1 MTLESG
7 QEPVFAKSLQHNI
20 MNAPILDKDITF
32 SELAMEMEHY
42 ESGLGIN
49 ILDLPNEVLLKIFSN
64 LSPEDISQNV
74 ALVCNRFLEV
84 TRSPKLPRL
93 VTIPSYVTICQL
105 VQTVENC
112 LNKYPFSK
120 FDIQHLSIKSPDHSE
135 PLFLI
140 APFIMK
146 MRISFFFDWHGFEF
160 PFFES
165 LETLYIEDTHH
176 RVKQIN
182 EIWKM
187 CPNLINLEIV
197 LFDYMNGDEP
207 TPWPPW
213 NLDIDRML
221 GLGPALRAP
230 KSPVSREVS

>member
-112 LNKYPFSK
+112 LNEYPFSK
-120 FDIQHLSIKSPDHSE
+120 FDIQHLSIKSPDDSE

-146 MRISFFFDWHGFEF
+146 MKISLNFDWNASDF

-165 LETLYIEDTHH
+165 LEALYIEDTYHT
-176 RVKQIN
+176 VKRIN
-182 EIWKM
+182 GLWKM
-187 CPNLINLEIV
+187 CPNLTSLEIV
-197 LFDYMNGDEP
+197 LFDYMNDE
-207 TPWPPW
+207 TRPW
-213 NLDIDRML
+213 NR
-221 GLGPALRAP
+221 ALRAFE
-230 KSPVSREVS
+230 SPVPREV